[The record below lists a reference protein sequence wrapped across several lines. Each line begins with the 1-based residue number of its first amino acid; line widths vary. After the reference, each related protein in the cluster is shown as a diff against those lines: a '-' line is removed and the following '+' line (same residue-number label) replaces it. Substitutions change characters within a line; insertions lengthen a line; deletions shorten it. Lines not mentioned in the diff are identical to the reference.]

1 MATRTER
8 GEAGFD
14 MVANLGM
21 IPPVRT
27 VGLEPG
33 EALMKTNTIVAA
45 SMAAIIAAIGTAQY
59 GIVPGIIGGVTAGLV
74 IAVFGMVFGK
84 KKPPAG

>member
-1 MATRTER
+1 MI
-8 GEAGFD
+8 
-14 MVANLGM
+14 ANLGM

-33 EALMKTNTIVAA
+33 EALMKTYSMLAAAVAA
-45 SMAAIIAAIGTAQY
+45 VIAAIGTAQY

-74 IAVFGMVFGK
+74 VAVFGMVFGK
-84 KKPPAG
+84 KTPPAA